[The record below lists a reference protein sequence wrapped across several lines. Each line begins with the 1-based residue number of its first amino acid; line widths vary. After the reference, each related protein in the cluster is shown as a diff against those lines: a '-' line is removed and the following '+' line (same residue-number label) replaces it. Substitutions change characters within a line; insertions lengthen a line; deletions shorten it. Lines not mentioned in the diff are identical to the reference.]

1 MQVRNKDRVDSQL
14 LKIQGYLKPGNQF
27 LIKYHANKHNKHNLD
42 LVANM
47 I

>member
-27 LIKYHANKHNKHNLD
+27 LIKYHANKHVLVFKNL
-42 LVANM
+42 NF
-47 I
+47 